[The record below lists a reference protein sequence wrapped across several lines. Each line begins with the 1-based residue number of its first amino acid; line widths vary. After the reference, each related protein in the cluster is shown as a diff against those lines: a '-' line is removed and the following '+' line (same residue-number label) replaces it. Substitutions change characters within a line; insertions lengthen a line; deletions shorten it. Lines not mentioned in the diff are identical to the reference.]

1 MRKTIMAI
9 VAAIVVGFT
18 MTAKAA
24 TEPSLSVKVDGLK
37 NNVAVTGDT
46 VTVNVTIN
54 GVDKNVTATEFKVSY
69 DKTMLQYVADPN
81 NTSLIA
87 NDDLYTDGTFFVY
100 ASATGT
106 KTFALKFKV
115 IGKSGNVSVGV
126 KPDYLATGETTE
138 ETYNTVAE
146 KKSESYKVSTTAPS
160 TKPSTSG
167 NTNSNTSNKKPAT
180 TKKKPT
186 KYDQTGVNVL
196 NYVGV
201 VGLVAAAAAGT
212 VALKKCKNN

>member
-160 TKPSTSG
+160 TKPST
-167 NTNSNTSNKKPAT
+167 NNKKPAASTTT

-201 VGLVAAAAAGT
+201 VGLIAAAAVGT